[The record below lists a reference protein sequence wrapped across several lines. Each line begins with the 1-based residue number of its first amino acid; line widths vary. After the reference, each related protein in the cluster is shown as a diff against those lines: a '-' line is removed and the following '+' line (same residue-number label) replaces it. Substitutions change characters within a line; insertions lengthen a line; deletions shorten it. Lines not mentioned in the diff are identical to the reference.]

1 MFLGGSK
8 FLFKLQAAIS
18 VFGWLNQFGVHIF
31 HIINRWLLFMIK
43 TLLLTFSLFV
53 ITTLQAQNT
62 GSITGK
68 LIDSVGKQTL
78 KAASI
83 SIMDANDS
91 TVLHFG
97 LSKEKGDFLIRNI
110 PFGFYLVQMSFQGY
124 KTESRKVTINEEQ
137 PLADLGNIYLK
148 FQAKELDEVVVQA
161 SPIVVK
167 NDTIQYN
174 ASSFKT
180 KPNAVVE
187 DLLKKLPGVIVDND
201 GNVTAQG
208 EAVQRIFVDGKRFF
222 GNDPKMATK
231 NLPPDIVDKI
241 QVYDAMSDQSAFSGF
256 DDGTRIKTIN
266 ITTKKS
272 KKRGYFGR
280 AFAADGDQGRYE
292 ENVNFSKFRGDQKI
306 TALGQTN
313 NINVQGFTPQD
324 GGGSGQSRGGITV
337 TKAAGFNFA
346 DTWNGKTDFS
356 GSYFYNNLQTEKD
369 TKSFTQKFLPNNDTS
384 SFTNSVR
391 TSNQNSENN
400 RVNLNIEQTFDSMN
414 MLIIRPDISFQNTN
428 SINHTISNTNKSII
442 YGTDSIS
449 QNNLNQISTGNN
461 KNFNG
466 NISTTFRHR
475 FKAPG
480 HTFSISLNGSAN
492 HNNNAGTN
500 NSITNYF
507 IPVDSTKVANQ
518 INSNLG
524 NSNSFGSNFSYTFP
538 IALNNIIE
546 LSYGYNFNNNTSNT
560 KTLAFDSITNGYTDV
575 VDSLSNNFVNNS
587 SSNRGSIGYRLKLG
601 KINFGISN
609 GVQFTNLTSTNTSKD
624 TSISRSFTNMYP
636 TANFTYTFSKQENL
650 RINYNGRSNQPSI
663 SQLQPVPNN
672 SNPANIIT
680 GNPNLVQEFS
690 HSIRMLYTYVD
701 PVSFRN
707 ISILF
712 NGGLTSNKVVTS
724 ITQLAN
730 GYQTTTYENMN
741 GTFNLKTHLNYGIQ
755 LQAPKS
761 NLNFIT
767 NAAYNRDISLIN
779 NEKNYT
785 NTSNAGESI
794 NWTMNI
800 HEKLDLNINA
810 GYNYNIVK
818 YSIKPQNNRNYYTE
832 SFNIEPTY
840 TFPGDWVLGS
850 TFNYSYNSGLAGG
863 YNSRQPLWNASL
875 AKELFDKKQGEIKI
889 GVYDLLNQ
897 NVSVSRNVTNNYIQD
912 VQNNVLK
919 RYFLVTF
926 TYNLKK
932 FPGSAKQ
939 LDKIINKIM
948 DTQNN
953 ESEHKHKHR

>member
-1 MFLGGSK
+1 MIK
-8 FLFKLQAAIS
+8 FLLASCTLIFFTAIS
-18 VFGWLNQFGVHIF
+18 
-31 HIINRWLLFMIK
+31 
-43 TLLLTFSLFV
+43 
-53 ITTLQAQNT
+53 AQNT
-62 GSITGK
+62 GSVTGK
-68 LIDSVGKQTL
+68 LIDSVGKQNL

-83 SIMDANDS
+83 SIMDPNDS

-97 LSKEKGDFLIRNI
+97 LSKENGDFLIRNI
-110 PFGFYLVQMSFQGY
+110 PFGFYLVQISFQGY
-124 KTESRKVTINEEQ
+124 KTESRKITINEEQ
-137 PLADLGNIYLK
+137 PSADLGTIYMK
-148 FQAKELDEVVVQA
+148 FQAKELDEVIVQV

-201 GNVTAQG
+201 GNVSAQG

-231 NLPPDIVDKI
+231 NLPPDIIDKI

-256 DDGTRIKTIN
+256 DDGVRIKTIN
-266 ITTKKS
+266 ITTKKN

-292 ENVNFSKFRGDQKI
+292 GNVNFSKFRGDQKI

-324 GGGSGQSRGGITV
+324 GGGSGQTRGGITE
-337 TKAAGFNFA
+337 TKAAGLNFT

-369 TKSFTQKFLPNNDTS
+369 TKSFTQKFFPNNDTS
-384 SFTNSVR
+384 SFTSATK
-391 TSNQNSENN
+391 TSNQANENH
-400 RVNLNIEQTFDSMN
+400 RVNFNIEQTFDSMN
-414 MLIIRPDISFQNTN
+414 MLIIRPDISFQNNN
-428 SINHTISNTNKSII
+428 SVNIGQSNTNKSIV
-442 YGTDSIS
+442 YGIDSLR
-449 QNNLNQISTGNN
+449 QNNLHQMSTGNN
-461 KNFNG
+461 KSFNG

-480 HTFSISLNGSAN
+480 NTFSISLNGSAN
-492 HNNNAGTN
+492 NHDNAGTN

-507 IPVDSTKVANQ
+507 IPVDSTKHTNQ
-518 INSNLG
+518 INSNKG
-524 NSNSFGSNFSYTFP
+524 NSSSFGSNFSYTFP
-538 IALNNIIE
+538 VAFNNIIE

-560 KTLAFDSITNGYTDV
+560 KTLAFDSVMMGYSDV
-575 VDSLSNNFVNNS
+575 VDSLSNNFVNSNS
-587 SSNRGSIGYRLKLG
+587 SHRGSIGYRLKVG
-601 KINFGISN
+601 KLNFGISN
-609 GVQFTNLTSTNTSKD
+609 GVQFTNLNSTNTSKD

-636 TANFTYTFSKQENL
+636 TANLTYAFSKQENL
-650 RINYNGRSNQPSI
+650 RINYNGRSNQPNI

-690 HSIRMLYTYVD
+690 HSIRLLYTRVD
-701 PVSFRN
+701 PVSFSN
-707 ISILF
+707 ISVLL
-712 NGGLTSNKVVTS
+712 NSGMTTNKVVS
-724 ITQLAN
+724 SVTQLAN
-730 GYQTTTYENMN
+730 GYQTTTYQNLN
-741 GTFNLKTHLNYGIQ
+741 GTFNLKAHINYGIQ
-755 LQAPKS
+755 LKAPKS

-779 NEKNYT
+779 DSKNYT
-785 NTSNAGESI
+785 NASNAGESI
-794 NWTMNI
+794 NWTMNL
-800 HEKLDLNINA
+800 HEKLDLNVNA
-810 GYNYNIVK
+810 GYNYYIVK
-818 YSIKPQNNRNYYTE
+818 YSIKPQNNRNYHTE
-832 SFNIEPTY
+832 SFSIEPTY

-850 TFNYSYNSGLAGG
+850 TFNYSYNSGLASG
-863 YNSRQPLWNASL
+863 YSPQPLLWNASL

-919 RYFLVTF
+919 RYFLLTF

-948 DTQNN
+948 DSQNI
-953 ESEHKHKHR
+953 EVEHKHKHK

>member
-1 MFLGGSK
+1 MNK
-8 FLFKLQAAIS
+8 
-18 VFGWLNQFGVHIF
+18 
-31 HIINRWLLFMIK
+31 
-43 TLLLTFSLFV
+43 LLLLSFSLFILV
-53 ITTLQAQNT
+53 SLNAQNT
-62 GSITGK
+62 GSVTGK

-83 SIMDANDS
+83 SVMDPNDS

-97 LSKEKGDFLIRNI
+97 LSKEKGDFLIKNI
-110 PFGFYLVQMSFQGY
+110 PFGFYLVQISFQGY
-124 KTESRKVTINEEQ
+124 KTESRKITINEEQ
-137 PLADLGNIYLK
+137 PAADFGNIYLK
-148 FQAKELDEVVVQA
+148 FQAKELEEVVVQA
-161 SPIVVK
+161 SPIIVK

-187 DLLKKLPGVIVDND
+187 DLLKKLPGVVVDND
-201 GNVTAQG
+201 GNVSAQG

-222 GNDPKMATK
+222 GNDPKMATR
-231 NLPPDIVDKI
+231 NLPPDIIDKI
-241 QVYDAMSDQSAFSGF
+241 QVYDAMSDQSTFSGF
-256 DDGTRIKTIN
+256 DDGVRIKTIN
-266 ITTKKS
+266 ITTKKN

-292 ENVNFSKFRGDQKI
+292 GNVNFSKFRGDQKI

-324 GGGSGQSRGGITV
+324 GGGSGQTRGGITV
-337 TKAAGFNFA
+337 TKAAGLNFT
-346 DTWNGKTDFS
+346 DNWNGKTDFS
-356 GSYFYNNLQTEKD
+356 GSYFYNNLQTDKD
-369 TKSFTQKFLPNNDTS
+369 TKSFTQRFIPNNDTS
-384 SFTNSVR
+384 SFINSVKA
-391 TSNQNSENN
+391 SNQASENHRFN
-400 RVNLNIEQTFDSMN
+400 FNIEQTFDSMN
-414 MLIIRPDISFQNTN
+414 MLIIRPDISIQNSN
-428 SINHTISNTNKSII
+428 SVTHTVSNTNKSII
-442 YGTDSIS
+442 YN
-449 QNNLNQISTGNN
+449 QNPINQNDLTHLSGSNS
-461 KNFNG
+461 KNFSG

-480 HTFSISLNGSAN
+480 NTFSISLNGSAN
-492 HNNNAGTN
+492 NHNNAGTN
-500 NSITNYF
+500 NAITNYY
-507 IPVDSTKVANQ
+507 IPVDSTKITNQ
-518 INSNLG
+518 INSNKG
-524 NSNSFGSNFSYTFP
+524 NSSSFGSNFSYTFP
-538 IALNNIIE
+538 IAVNNIIE

-560 KTLAFDSITNGYTDV
+560 KTLAFDSITNSYTDI

-587 SSNRGSIGYRLKLG
+587 SSNRGSIGYRLKVG

-609 GVQFTNLTSTNTSKD
+609 GVQFTNLNSTNTSKD

-636 TANFTYTFSKQENL
+636 TANFTYAFSRQENL
-650 RINYNGRSNQPSI
+650 RINYNGRSNQPNI

-690 HSIRMLYTYVD
+690 HNLRMLYTYVD
-701 PVSFRN
+701 PINFSN
-707 ISILF
+707 ISVLL
-712 NGGLTSNKVVTS
+712 NGGMTTNKVVTS

-730 GYQTTTYENMN
+730 GYQTTTYQNMN
-741 GTFNLKTHLNYGIQ
+741 GTFNVKAHINYGIQ
-755 LQAPKS
+755 LKTPKS

-779 NEKNYT
+779 NSKNYT
-785 NTSNAGESI
+785 NASNMGESI
-794 NWTMNI
+794 NWTMNL
-800 HEKLDLNINA
+800 HEKLDLNVNA

-818 YSIKPQNNRNYYTE
+818 YSIKPENNKNYHTE
-832 SFNIEPTY
+832 SFSIEPTY

-850 TFNYSYNSGLAGG
+850 TFNYSYNSGLASG
-863 YNSRQPLWNASL
+863 YSPKPLLWNASL

-897 NVSVSRNVTNNYIQD
+897 NVSISRNVTNNYIQD

-939 LDKIINKIM
+939 LDKIINKLM
-948 DTQNN
+948 DSQNM
-953 ESEHKHKHR
+953 ETEHKHKHR